1 MPTVLSEE
9 YGKIRIPEGLTTLP
23 KFLRWLDTTEL
34 PEKLPIR
41 FYQGEVWVDLMEEL
55 FSHNQIKTALGI
67 TLGGLIAEEDLGL
80 YTTDGMFFANDEAE
94 LGTTPDAMFLSNA
107 SIAAKRVRFA
117 AGKRRRA
124 VATRVVGSPDLVV
137 EIVSPSSEDVDT
149 AWLMSAYHDA
159 GVTEYWVIN
168 ALDEDDVRL
177 DIYNRGKKEFIAA
190 RARDGWVKSEV
201 LGKSFR
207 LLTKKGK
214 SGHVRYSL
222 EVR

>member
-1 MPTVLSEE
+1 MPTVLSET

-23 KFLRWLDTTEL
+23 KFLRWLDTTDL

-80 YTTDGMFFANDEAE
+80 YTTDGMFFANDDAE
-94 LGTTPDAMFLSNA
+94 LGTTPDAMFISNA
-107 SIAAKRVRFA
+107 SLAAKRVRFA
-117 AGKRRRA
+117 AGKKRGA
-124 VATRVVGSPDLVV
+124 TATRVVGSPDLVV
-137 EIVSPSSEDVDT
+137 EIVSPSSEDDDT
-149 AWLMSAYHDA
+149 AWLMAAYHNA
-159 GVTEYWVIN
+159 GVLEYWVID
-168 ALDEDDVRL
+168 ARDEDIQF
-177 DIYNRGKKEFIAA
+177 DIYTRTPREYTPGRKQ
-190 RARDGWVKSEV
+190 DGWVKSGI

-207 LLTKKGK
+207 LLTKKAK
-214 SGHVRYSL
+214 SSYQRFTL